1 LKIFT
6 VWPFAEKVC
15 QLWLYIKF
23 RGMLTSVRE
32 EEEWMGGGYKRGVNY
47 DTFSF
52 KLLMII

>member
-23 RGMLTSVRE
+23 RGMLTSGKGGRG
-32 EEEWMGGGYKRGVNY
+32 MDGGGYKRGVNY